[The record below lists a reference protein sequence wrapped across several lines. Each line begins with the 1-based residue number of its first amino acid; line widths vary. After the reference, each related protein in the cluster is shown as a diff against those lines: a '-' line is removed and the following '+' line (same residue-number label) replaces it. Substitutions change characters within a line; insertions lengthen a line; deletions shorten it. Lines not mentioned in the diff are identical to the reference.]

1 MRGKRK
7 DRFDAAR
14 RRLVKSR
21 RSVGEKASNVPSKQ
35 RSRQVFT
42 APPSFLSRR
51 QPLSFFRLYRRF
63 RVVFVR
69 CKRKSSLFFEAEAKR
84 PSRVAVSASFL
95 EKPQKI
101 SAFPGGD
108 FGGPDFPPSPI
119 LESVPTSR
127 FAKRR
132 RFAVASATS
141 GSVRVVAPLRR
152 LGVLRRVE
160 KFWVLGD
167 AK

>member
-1 MRGKRK
+1 MRPKRGV
-7 DRFDAAR
+7 RTAVVSVR
-14 RRLVKSR
+14 R
-21 RSVGEKASNVPSKQ
+21 
-35 RSRQVFT
+35 
-42 APPSFLSRR
+42 
-51 QPLSFFRLYRRF
+51 
-63 RVVFVR
+63 
-69 CKRKSSLFFEAEAKR
+69 KRKSELFFKAEAKR
-84 PSRVAVSASFL
+84 PNRVAVSASFL

-127 FAKRR
+127 CAKRR
-132 RFAVASATS
+132 RFAVASATF

-167 AK
+167 AKQPTR

>member
-1 MRGKRK
+1 LFPFVASGNPDSSLRPK
-7 DRFDAAR
+7 
-14 RRLVKSR
+14 
-21 RSVGEKASNVPSKQ
+21 RSVQTAVVCVVSRKAK
-35 RSRQVFT
+35 
-42 APPSFLSRR
+42 
-51 QPLSFFRLYRRF
+51 
-63 RVVFVR
+63 
-69 CKRKSSLFFEAEAKR
+69 
-84 PSRVAVSASFL
+84 
-95 EKPQKI
+95 KI

-119 LESVPTSR
+119 LESIPASR

-160 KFWVLGD
+160 KFWVLGN
-167 AK
+167 AKQSTR